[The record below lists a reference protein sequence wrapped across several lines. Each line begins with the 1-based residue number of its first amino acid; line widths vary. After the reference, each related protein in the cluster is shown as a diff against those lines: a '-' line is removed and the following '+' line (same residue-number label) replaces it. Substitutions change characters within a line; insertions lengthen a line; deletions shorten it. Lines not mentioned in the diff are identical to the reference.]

1 MLTPQEIKEKS
12 FDKVMV
18 WGYDMNAVDSFRES
32 ISADYAQLYKENI
45 ALKSKMKVLIEKI
58 EEYRSVDDSMRKAL
72 LNAQT
77 MASKMVEDAKADIE
91 NRERMASDRM
101 DEKLHEIRAKI
112 EAEEL
117 RYKEAK
123 ERSNKYIDQ
132 LCEALNKEAERLVA
146 LKESESVAE
155 MVSEPV
161 SVDAESENEK
171 EEDVIPDTV
180 PLPFIPPAQETVM
193 PIADDDNDLKVFEV
207 DLGNRP
213 ATAPEEKKERR
224 QPIYKSVIDDE
235 EETITLTPKPR
246 FEFSNLQ
253 FGDKYDPSKKSK
265 K

>member
-18 WGYDMNAVDSFRES
+18 WGYDMNAVDSFKES

-77 MASKMVEDAKADIE
+77 MASKMVEEAKMDIE
-91 NRERMASDRM
+91 NRERMASERM
-101 DEKLHEIRAKI
+101 DEKLRELKI
-112 EAEEL
+112 KVEAEDL

-123 ERSNKYIDQ
+123 ERSNRYIDK
-132 LCEALNKEAERLVA
+132 LCESYAKEIEKLNA
-146 LKESESVAE
+146 LKESDDITAV
-155 MVSEPV
+155 VSEPV
-161 SVDAESENEK
+161 AVIEEEEEK
-171 EEDVIPDTV
+171 EEVIPDTI
-180 PLPFIPPAQETVM
+180 PLPFVPPAKEMAM
-193 PIADDDNDLKVFEV
+193 PVESEEEDSDLKVFQVELGDEV
-207 DLGNRP
+207 VEAP
-213 ATAPEEKKERR
+213 AEKKK
-224 QPIYKSVIDDE
+224 PMYKTVVEDD
-235 EETITLTPKPR
+235 EETITLTPKPK

-253 FGDKYDPSKKSK
+253 FGDKYDPSKKPK